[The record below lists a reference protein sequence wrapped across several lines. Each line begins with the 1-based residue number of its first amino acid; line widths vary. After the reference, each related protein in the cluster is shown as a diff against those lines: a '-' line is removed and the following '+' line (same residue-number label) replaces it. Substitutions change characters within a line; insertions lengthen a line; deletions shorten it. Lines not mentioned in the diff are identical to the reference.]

1 MTEMSPKQS
10 ETRSAAV
17 AVHGE
22 VSNCGH
28 WNMVETT
35 AETTEP

>member
-1 MTEMSPKQS
+1 
-10 ETRSAAV
+10 V